1 MRQER
6 EHLIKDQTSEDQDG
20 MGELNGQGGE
30 SSSTLCYLTGEQ
42 QQHANKAA
50 DVNNICHMLRADV
63 RKRADCHQSQRPG
76 GLNSVS
82 EGEIGSGGTNV
93 ESGY

>member
-20 MGELNGQGGE
+20 MGEANGQGGE
-30 SSSTLCYLTGEQ
+30 SRSTLCYLTGEH
-42 QQHANKAA
+42 QQHAKKAA

-63 RKRADCHQSQRPG
+63 RKRANCYQSKRPG
-76 GLNSVS
+76 RLSRDS
-82 EGEIGSGGTNV
+82 EGKIGAGGTNA
-93 ESGY
+93 ESR